1 MKCSYYYQSSFDK
14 ALKELKKGGCALIFH
29 TWSHYVA
36 ILDIS
41 ADGKKVLVGNPSG
54 DYDHGS
60 HGIPTNWLT
69 VSYMKTCFNDYDTS
83 GLIVK
88 LNYNLSKS
96 TKTQLSYLYSNLGSW
111 SRGNTNERL
120 PQI

>member
-1 MKCSYYYQSSFDK
+1 M
-14 ALKELKKGGCALIFH
+14 FH
-29 TWSHYVA
+29 TWNHYIS

-41 ADGKKVLVGNPSG
+41 KDGKKVLIGNPSG

-60 HGIPTNWLT
+60 HKIPTKWLT
-69 VSYMKTCFNDYDTS
+69 VKYMYKRFNNYDTS

-88 LNYNLSKS
+88 LKYNLKKA
-96 TKTQLSYLYSNLGSW
+96 TKNKINNFYSSMGTKW
-111 SRGNTNERL
+111 SRQNTNERI